1 MVCELTVPGDPQ
13 SKGRPRVYQ
22 GHGITPTRTREAENR
37 VYTEWRNSIPAC
49 HPTKGQS
56 A

>member
-22 GHGITPTRTREAENR
+22 GHGITPTRPQLLERLWDIDEKYVDEHTD
-37 VYTEWRNSIPAC
+37 PA
-49 HPTKGQS
+49 
-56 A
+56 AI

>member
-22 GHGITPTRTREAENR
+22 GHGITPTRTRVLGMAQPVSE
-37 VYTEWRNSIPAC
+37 PA
-49 HPTKGQS
+49 
-56 A
+56 AI